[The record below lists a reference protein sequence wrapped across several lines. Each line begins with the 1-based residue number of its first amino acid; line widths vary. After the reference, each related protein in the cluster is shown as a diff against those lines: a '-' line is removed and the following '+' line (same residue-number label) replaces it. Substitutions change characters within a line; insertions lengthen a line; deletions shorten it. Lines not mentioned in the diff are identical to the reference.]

1 MTTASTTNVISNA
14 NSAAFQAWYNEFTTA
29 LFTSIGITQTADTG
43 QIGATAALPGTTQ
56 TSAGYV
62 IGRFNDTAQATSPVF
77 FKIEFGTGASVS
89 VPMAWITVGQG
100 SNGSGTLTG
109 TLSAR
114 VPFLQQSVPLST
126 TTSYPSRF
134 CWNATNGFLG
144 VVFKIGAFT
153 TNAAQGGFMLF
164 RDNNASGAATTTSV
178 TLIANQSTAAASS
191 SSFGAVQ
198 SYNYANNVWLTL
210 PSSTATAALWTFFPY
225 ALTTTT
231 VGGQVQ
237 VAPAIFA
244 TPVLYVSAN
253 LCIGLITEIPV
264 GNTVTMALV
273 GSTSLTFLAVGIPF
287 GGSQGVGNPGNTT
300 STGLL
305 MLWQ

>member
-1 MTTASTTNVISNA
+1 MTTASTTSPISNA
-14 NSAAFQAWYNEFTTA
+14 SSTTFQAWYNEMITA
-29 LFTSIGITQTADTG
+29 LFTTLGVVQTADTG
-43 QIGATAALPGTTQ
+43 QITSTAALPGTTQ

-77 FKIEFGTGASVS
+77 FKIEFGTGASLT

-114 VPFLQQSVPLST
+114 VPFFQVSPPLST

-144 VVFKIGAFT
+144 VIFKIGGLGT
-153 TNAAQGGFMLF
+153 TQAQGGFCLF
-164 RDNNASGAATTTSV
+164 RDNNSSGASTTTSV
-178 TLIANQSTAAASS
+178 TLIANQSTAVIAAASV
-191 SSFGAVQ
+191 GAVQ
-198 SYNYANNVWLTL
+198 SYNYATSTWISL
-210 PSSTATAALWTFFPY
+210 PSSSGSASLWAFWPY
-225 ALTTTT
+225 GLTTTT

-237 VAPAIFA
+237 VAPAIFCA
-244 TPVLYVSAN
+244 PIMYVSAN
-253 LCIGLITEIPV
+253 LCVGLITEIPV
-264 GNTVTMALV
+264 GNTVSMALV
-273 GSTSLTFLAVGIPF
+273 GSTVLTFLAVGLPF
-287 GGSQGVGNPGNTT
+287 GGASVGGQFTPAGV
-300 STGLL
+300 GLL